1 MPASTI
7 PPRHR
12 CPGAP
17 RTAFDDLLT
26 SASSQLTS
34 ATRRTAIAAGA
45 SGLLLSLVAG
55 PAQASAPGEQPHLP
69 AVDTPALAAAARAA
83 LGTSPVVTVPVDA
96 TWTFEA
102 PTITVVADP
111 PPPPPPPPVVER
123 APSRSA
129 ARAAAPAAPR
139 SIGAAAPASANGN
152 AIVEI
157 AARYVGVPYL
167 WGGTTPDGFDCSGFT
182 AYVYAQVGISLPRT
196 SSDQRYAGTEVP
208 ADQAQPGDLIWHP
221 GHISIYA
228 GGNLQ
233 IDSPEPGGTVQFR
246 EIYQSNPVF
255 IRIG

>member
-1 MPASTI
+1 MPVSTI

-17 RTAFDDLLT
+17 RTALDDLVT
-26 SASSQLTS
+26 ATSSQLTS

-45 SGLLLSLVAG
+45 SGLLLSMVAG
-55 PAQASAPGEQPHLP
+55 PAQASSPGEQPHLP
-69 AVDTPALAAAARAA
+69 AVDTAALAAAARAA
-83 LGTSPVVTVPVDA
+83 LGTSPVVTVPADA
-96 TWTFEA
+96 TWTFVA
-102 PTITVVADP
+102 HTITVVAD
-111 PPPPPPPPVVER
+111 PPPPPPVVER

-129 ARAAAPAAPR
+129 ARQATPAAPR
-139 SIGAAAPASANGN
+139 SIGAAAPSSANGS

-157 AARYVGVPYL
+157 AARYVGVPYSY
-167 WGGTTPDGFDCSGFT
+167 GGMTPDGFDCSGFT
-182 AYVYAQVGISLPRT
+182 AYVFAQIGITLPRT

-228 GGNLQ
+228 GGDLQ

-246 EIYQSNPVF
+246 GIYQSNPVF